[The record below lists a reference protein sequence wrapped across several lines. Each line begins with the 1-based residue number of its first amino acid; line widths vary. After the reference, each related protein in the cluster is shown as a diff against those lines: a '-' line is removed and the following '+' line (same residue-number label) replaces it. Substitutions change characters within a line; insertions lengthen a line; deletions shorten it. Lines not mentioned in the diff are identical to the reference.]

1 MKTITLDIEKISDEL
16 YDLLLKE
23 IKEQNPDVSSPF
35 IEWSFTAKVEE

>member
-1 MKTITLDIEKISDEL
+1 MRTITLDIEKISDEL

-23 IKEQNPDVSSPF
+23 IKEQNPDVSSSI